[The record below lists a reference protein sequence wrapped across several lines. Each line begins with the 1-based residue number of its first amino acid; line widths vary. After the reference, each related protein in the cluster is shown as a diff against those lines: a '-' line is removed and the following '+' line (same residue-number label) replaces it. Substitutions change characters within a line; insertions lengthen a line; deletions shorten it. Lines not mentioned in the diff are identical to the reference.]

1 MIDSMRESFSTKEL
15 CEAFKVSRSSYY
27 AWKQP
32 KHTKRLSEDE
42 KILEAIKTIHS
53 HRHMK
58 SYGSPRM
65 TEELKSRGFQCG
77 RHRVVRLMREQG
89 IFVRPRKAFRPRTTQ
104 VDKSAR
110 IAPNRL
116 ATASP
121 PNAPGQ
127 QLVSDITYLR
137 TKQGW
142 LYLSIIVDLFSRA
155 IVSWDLSDSL
165 AAQSVGKAIEKAQKS
180 GLMQKGCIFHSD
192 RGCQYT
198 SDYVREMLRPWVK
211 QSMSAKG
218 YCYDNA
224 FAETCFA
231 TIKAEMLPDSQIF
244 ESKLDAQRAVFDYIE
259 TFYNRTRRHSSL
271 GQISPLQ
278 FLQLYN
284 QKQNIHL
291 N

>member
-1 MIDSMRESFSTKEL
+1 MDTGVALREA
-15 CEAFKVSRSSYY
+15 CA
-27 AWKQP
+27 
-32 KHTKRLSEDE
+32 
-42 KILEAIKTIHS
+42 
-53 HRHMK
+53 
-58 SYGSPRM
+58 
-65 TEELKSRGFQCG
+65 
-77 RHRVVRLMREQG
+77 
-89 IFVRPRKAFRPRTTQ
+89 
-104 VDKSAR
+104 
-110 IAPNRL
+110 
-116 ATASP
+116 

-142 LYLSIIVDLFSRA
+142 LYLSIVIDLFSRS
-155 IVSWDLSDSL
+155 IVGWDLSDSL
-165 AAQSVGKAIEKAQKS
+165 AAQSVGRAIKKARENGSI
-180 GLMQKGCIFHSD
+180 QKGCLFHSD

-198 SDYVREMLRPWVK
+198 SDHVRKTLGQWVQ

-231 TIKAEMLPDSQIF
+231 TIKAEMLPDSQVF
-244 ESKLDAQRAVFDYIE
+244 EPKLAARRAVFDYIE

-284 QKQNIHL
+284 KKQNIHL